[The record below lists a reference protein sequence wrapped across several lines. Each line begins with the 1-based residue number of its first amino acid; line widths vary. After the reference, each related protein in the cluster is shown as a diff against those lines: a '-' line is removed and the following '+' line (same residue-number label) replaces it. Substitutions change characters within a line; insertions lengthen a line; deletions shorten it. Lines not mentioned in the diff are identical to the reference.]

1 MTRNFVKETGWLK
14 TRASGILA
22 LLLNGNPEMT
32 WADIYAWT
40 QANGLTSWRPNL
52 SKSDYSAFVGSNG
65 YIYFEEGFQL
75 PDGWSQLFKQWS
87 AGAEISELP
96 PVPEP
101 DSPAEAVLAVAVAAA
116 EPIQTATTVQT
127 DSQSVQATAVENAAA
142 AVPVAIQT
150 VYPQEIAPA
159 AIEATQPIFDT
170 APVSVAQV
178 AQTSAQTVGD
188 AQNGLIPLV
197 ILAALL

>member
-1 MTRNFVKETGWLK
+1 MKRNFVKETGWLK

-40 QANGLTSWRPNL
+40 QTNGLTSWRPNL
-52 SKSDYSAFVGSNG
+52 SPSDYSAFVGASG
-65 YIYFEEGFQL
+65 YIYFEEDYQL
-75 PDGWSQLFKQWS
+75 PDGWSQLFNQWK
-87 AGAEISELP
+87 AGANIAELP

-101 DSPAEAVLAVAVAAA
+101 ESPAEAVLAIAVAAA
-116 EPIQTATTVQT
+116 EPIQTATTVQA

-159 AIEATQPIFDT
+159 AIDTAQPIFDA
-170 APVSVAQV
+170 APVSVAQI

>member
-32 WADIYAWT
+32 WADIYAWCH
-40 QANGLTSWRPNL
+40 ANNLDDWSPNL
-52 SKSDYSAFVGSNG
+52 SPSDYSAFVGTSG
-65 YIYFEEGFQL
+65 YIFFEEDFQL
-75 PDGWSQLFKQWS
+75 PDGWSQLFSQWK
-87 AGAEISELP
+87 AGASIAELP
-96 PVPEP
+96 AIPEP
-101 DSPAEAVLAVAVAAA
+101 ESPASAVIAVAVAAS

-150 VYPQEIAPA
+150 VYPQEISPA
-159 AIEATQPIFDT
+159 AIDTAQPIFDT

-178 AQTSAQTVGD
+178 AQTSAQTVGE

>member
-52 SKSDYSAFVGSNG
+52 SPSDYSAFVGESG
-65 YIYFEEGFQL
+65 YIYFEEDYQL
-75 PDGWSQLFKQWS
+75 PDGWSQLFNQWK
-87 AGAEISELP
+87 AGGNIAELP

-101 DSPAEAVLAVAVAAA
+101 DSPAEAVLAIAVAAA

-159 AIEATQPIFDT
+159 AIDTAQPIFDT

-178 AQTSAQTVGD
+178 AQTSAQTVGN